1 MSRKITQESIRNF
14 IDGVPFKKSNT
25 EVVREGTIYYLKLF
39 GNKIAA
45 RLGDGRTWI
54 SNAGW
59 DSNTT
64 KERLNGLAGVHI
76 QQKKGEWYLNGVQ
89 WDGKP
94 TYIDTAW

>member
-1 MSRKITQESIRNF
+1 MSKKITTDAVRNF
-14 IDGVPFKKSNT
+14 LDGVPFKRDNT

-45 RLGDGRTWI
+45 RLSDGRMWI

-59 DSNTT
+59 ATNTT
-64 KERLNGLAGVHI
+64 KERLNALPGVHI
-76 QQKKGEWYLNGVQ
+76 VQRAYRWYLNGMA

-94 TYIDTAW
+94 IFINKF

>member
-1 MSRKITQESIRNF
+1 MSRKITTEAISAFELGI
-14 IDGVPFKKSNT
+14 PFKKSNT

-45 RLGDGRTWI
+45 LESDGKMWI

-59 DSNTT
+59 DSKTT
-64 KERLNGLAGVHI
+64 KERLNELPGVNI
-76 QQKKGEWYLNGVQ
+76 RQSKGEWYLNNLQ

-94 TYIDTAW
+94 IYIDTI

>member
-1 MSRKITQESIRNF
+1 MRQITKESIRNF
-14 IDGVPFKKSNT
+14 LDCVPYKKSNT

-45 RLGDGRTWI
+45 IDNGRMWI

-64 KERLNGLAGVHI
+64 KERLNGLPNVRINQSKGV
-76 QQKKGEWYLNGVQ
+76 WYLNGIY
-89 WDGKP
+89 WDGSP
-94 TYIDTAW
+94 TYITNL

>member
-1 MSRKITQESIRNF
+1 MSKKITTDAVRNF
-14 IDGVPFKKSNT
+14 LDGVPFKRHNT

-45 RLGDGRTWI
+45 RLSDGRMWI

-59 DSNTT
+59 ATNTT
-64 KERLNGLAGVHI
+64 KERLNALPGVHI
-76 QQKKGEWYLNGVQ
+76 VQKDWSWFLNGMV

-94 TYIDTAW
+94 IFINKF